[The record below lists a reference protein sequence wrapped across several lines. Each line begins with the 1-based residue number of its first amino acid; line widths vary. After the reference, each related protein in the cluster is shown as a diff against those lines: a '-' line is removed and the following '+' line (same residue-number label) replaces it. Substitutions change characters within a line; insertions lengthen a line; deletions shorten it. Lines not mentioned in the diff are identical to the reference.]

1 MGQTFTNGGVI
12 YDILRSLKQQR
23 SVKKQNKRKYS
34 ALALNLSHAM
44 YLRFVVCFFVEVVVV
59 VVVVWLYLFCFL
71 LTVTCFFVCSFF
83 PCLLVFCRCGCYFCL
98 FVVVLR
104 LYANSQLTRC
114 SLQDPQHVRGDV
126 TQSLYSVIFNRE
138 LTSHFIV

>member
-34 ALALNLSHAM
+34 ALALNLIHAM
-44 YLRFVVCFFVEVVVV
+44 YLRFVVCFFVEVV

-83 PCLLVFCRCGCYFCL
+83 PCLLVFCRCECYFCL
-98 FVVVLR
+98 LLFFFGCMPIP
-104 LYANSQLTRC
+104 N
-114 SLQDPQHVRGDV
+114 LQGAPFKIPKMLGVMLPKV
-126 TQSLYSVIFNRE
+126 YILSYLIKN
-138 LTSHFIV
+138 

>member
-1 MGQTFTNGGVI
+1 MGQTFTDGGVI

-59 VVVVWLYLFCFL
+59 VVWLYLFCFL
-71 LTVTCFFVCSFF
+71 LTATCF
-83 PCLLVFCRCGCYFCL
+83 L
-98 FVVVLR
+98 FVVSFLVC
-104 LYANSQLTRC
+104 LYF
-114 SLQDPQHVRGDV
+114 VV
-126 TQSLYSVIFNRE
+126 VVVIFVCLLLFFGCMPIPN
-138 LTSHFIV
+138 LQGVPFKIPNMFGVMLPKVYILSY